1 VALGHLCLF
10 SYSAILRGSARS
22 FHCNDFSA
30 EKNMLTLEA
39 ERVLAYFRQEYWPNE
54 ERSANALQLHR
65 SVVACRD
72 GIQELM
78 AAGMLTESLDKSFFR
93 LTDKGVD
100 ALALSDAKL

>member
-1 VALGHLCLF
+1 MPVLLLCDPAWRRRIISLQRF
-10 SYSAILRGSARS
+10 QCGK
-22 FHCNDFSA
+22 
-30 EKNMLTLEA
+30 KNMLTFEA

-78 AAGMLTESLDKSFFR
+78 AAGLLTESLDKSFFR

-100 ALALSDAKL
+100 ALALSDARLWTD